1 MLSWSLPLP
10 YGALSQGDDN
20 RWEEPLWNG
29 GKPSATLNAVG
40 GLRGKAG
47 GVRLPWSTGQDFV
60 IT

>member
-1 MLSWSLPLP
+1 MEPLT
-10 YGALSQGDDN
+10 QGDYN
-20 RWEEPLWNG
+20 LWVEPLWNG
-29 GKPSATLNAVG
+29 GKPSPTLNAVG